1 MSLVDPLSTI
11 FKSLVWDVAIK
22 KYSFELL
29 ASLAISPT
37 GFLGIV
43 ITKAI
48 IHLTE
53 KLYPI
58 FTKMIKVGEVK
69 LSNEVHQRIYEK
81 AQYKLKVIAIEKGID
96 SDEFKKQRDIE
107 HDKLVNAIVYSV

>member
-1 MSLVDPLSTI
+1 MSLVDPASTI

-29 ASLAISPT
+29 TSLALSPT

-48 IHLTE
+48 VHLTE

-58 FTKMIKVGEVK
+58 FVKMIKVGEIK
-69 LSNEVHQRIYEK
+69 LSNEIHQRAYEK
-81 AQYKLKVIAIEKGID
+81 AQIKLKLTLDRYGID
-96 SDEFKKQRDIE
+96 SKEFKDERKIE
-107 HDKLVNAIVYSV
+107 HDKLADAIIYNV